1 MLSLTGRLCV
11 DLVASEFR
19 ADDDNFGDNIISLEN
34 SLYFKLEKEY
44 GNNKKCKDVLDSILL
59 IRKEIEDDA
68 SIESKNCGKQISWV
82 KYSNKLIK
90 EASLSEGEYEYV
102 NIVSKYIFREHTL
115 ATMGLI
121 GLLGL

>member
-1 MLSLTGRLCV
+1 MLSLTGRLGV

-44 GNNKKCKDVLDSILL
+44 GNNKKCKDVLDDILS
-59 IRKEIEDDA
+59 IRKEIESDD

-82 KYSNKLIK
+82 KDSNKLIK

-102 NIVSKYIFREHTL
+102 NIASKYIFREHSL

-121 GLLGL
+121 GLLRL

>member
-1 MLSLTGRLCV
+1 MLSLTGRLGV

-44 GNNKKCKDVLDSILL
+44 GNNKKCKDVLDDILS
-59 IRKEIEDDA
+59 IRKEIESDD

-82 KYSNKLIK
+82 KDSNKLIK

-102 NIVSKYIFREHTL
+102 NIASKYIFREHSL

>member
-1 MLSLTGRLCV
+1 MLSLTGRLGV

-19 ADDDNFGDNIISLEN
+19 ADDNFEDSVSEN

-82 KYSNKLIK
+82 KASNKLIK
-90 EASLSEGEYEYV
+90 DASLSEGEYEYV
-102 NIVSKYIFREHTL
+102 NIASKYIFREHSL

>member
-1 MLSLTGRLCV
+1 MLSLTGRLGV

-19 ADDDNFGDNIISLEN
+19 ADDDNFGDDIISLEN

-44 GNNKKCKDVLDSILL
+44 GNNKKCKDVLDDILS
-59 IRKEIEDDA
+59 IRKEIESDD

-82 KYSNKLIK
+82 KESNKLIK

-102 NIVSKYIFREHTL
+102 NIASKYIFREHSL

>member
-1 MLSLTGRLCV
+1 MLSLTGRLGV

-19 ADDDNFGDNIISLEN
+19 ADDNFEDSASEN

-102 NIVSKYIFREHTL
+102 NIASKYIFREHSL

>member
-1 MLSLTGRLCV
+1 MLSLTGRLGV

-44 GNNKKCKDVLDSILL
+44 GNNKKCKDVIDVILS
-59 IRKEIEDDA
+59 IRKEIESDD

-82 KYSNKLIK
+82 KDSNKLIK

-102 NIVSKYIFREHTL
+102 NIASKYIFREHSL

-121 GLLGL
+121 GLLRL